1 MPELPEVETIRRQLG
16 TAIGGS
22 VWRTVTVRPCSLFR
36 TPVASLMTSLTGA
49 RVAGVERRGKVLLI
63 GFDGD
68 RVLLVHLGMSG
79 QILLVP
85 PAEPDPGHHHLV
97 AEFADGRT
105 LVFRDPRRFGFIRLS
120 LRTELASLKEL
131 AGLGPDPLGTDRTW
145 EAFLRS
151 FAERDGAVKSALLDQ
166 RRFPGIGNVY
176 ADEILHAARIRPGR
190 SVSGLNQV
198 ERKDLYHAIR
208 DVLNG
213 AIDLGGTSFDGV
225 LLDVFG
231 RPGLNGGTLR
241 VYGRGGEACDRC
253 HHGLKSATVGG
264 RMSVY
269 CPHCQK

>member
-16 TAIGGS
+16 AAIGGS
-22 VWRTVTVRPCSLFR
+22 VWRRVTARPCSLFR
-36 TPVASLMTSLTGA
+36 TPAAALAAGLTGA
-49 RVAGVERRGKVLLI
+49 RVTGVDRRGKVLLI

-68 RVLLVHLGMSG
+68 RVLLAHLGMSG

-97 AEFADGRT
+97 ADLADGRT
-105 LVFRDPRRFGFIRLS
+105 LVFRDPRRFGYLRLAARGG
-120 LRTELASLKEL
+120 LEGLTEL
-131 AGLGPDPLGTDRTW
+131 AGLGPDPLGADRTW

-176 ADEILHAARIRPGR
+176 ADEILHVARIRPGR
-190 SVSGLNQV
+190 SVSGLTQI
-198 ERKDLYHAIR
+198 ERKELYHAIR
-208 DVLNG
+208 DVLHG
-213 AIDLGGTSFDGV
+213 AIELGGTSFDGV
-225 LLDVFG
+225 LLDIFG
-231 RPGLNGGTLR
+231 RPGLHGGRLR
-241 VYGRGGEACDRC
+241 VYGRQGEACDRC
-253 HHGLKSATVGG
+253 HHALKSAAVGG